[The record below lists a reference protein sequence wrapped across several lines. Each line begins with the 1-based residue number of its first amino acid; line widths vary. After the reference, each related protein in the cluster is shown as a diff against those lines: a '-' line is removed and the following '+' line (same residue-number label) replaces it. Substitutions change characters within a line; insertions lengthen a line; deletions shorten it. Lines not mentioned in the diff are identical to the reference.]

1 MEPRASIRIP
11 SRRDP
16 VAGPIIRRWRELT
29 GGGKDRH
36 TDRRT
41 LIACSG
47 GADSSALALSLS
59 ASSSELVVAHVVHD
73 LRPRREVLADRD
85 AARRLADL
93 LGLEFV
99 EHAVRVSDLP
109 GNAESNARSARLEAL
124 ESLARATG
132 CSHVATAHHADDQLE
147 TVLMRL
153 IRGAGPRGLGGIRP
167 ARLLGDRGIR
177 LIRPMLCVDRAD
189 AEDLCCR
196 CGWQW
201 THDATN
207 DNRSRL
213 RAALRHGVVP
223 ELRRLHPRAAHNASR
238 AAESL
243 ALASEAIE
251 SRALAL
257 IESVA
262 QGPDTEELCWDRATL
277 RNEPEP
283 VLASLVGVAVE
294 RLASG
299 RGLDGLNALVRSRIA
314 GTIREQH
321 RGSRRFDLR
330 AAVISIE
337 SSEVLIRARRS
348 PEPGAAALDGGTMNP
363 AEAPID
369 THSHREMTNV

>member
-29 GGGKDRH
+29 GGGRDRH

-73 LRPRREVLADRD
+73 LRPLPESLGDRD

-99 EHAVRVSDLP
+99 ERAVRVSDLP

-132 CSHVATAHHADDQLE
+132 CSHVATAHHADDQFE

-153 IRGAGPRGLGGIRP
+153 IRGAGARGLGGIRP
-167 ARLLGDRGIR
+167 ARPLGDRGIG

-189 AEDLCCR
+189 AEDLCR
-196 CGWQW
+196 RSGWRW
-201 THDATN
+201 AHDASN
-207 DNRSRL
+207 DDRSRL
-213 RAALRHGVVP
+213 RAALRHGVVA
-223 ELRRLHPRAAHNASR
+223 ELRRLHPSAARNASR

-243 ALASEAIE
+243 AQASDAIE
-251 SRALAL
+251 SRARAL
-257 IESVA
+257 FDSVA
-262 QGPDTEELCWDRATL
+262 RDPNAKELRWERSTL
-277 RNEPEP
+277 RTEPEP

-299 RGLDGLNALVRSRIA
+299 EGLDGLNARVRARIA

-330 AAVISIE
+330 AVVVSIE
-337 SSEVLIRARRS
+337 SSVVSIRARAS
-348 PEPGAAALDGGTMNP
+348 LEPGDTASDGGTMHP
-363 AEAPID
+363 AAAPID
-369 THSHREMTNV
+369 IWR